1 MDLERNKVVTLQGV
15 TRHGK
20 NRIHEQG
27 DTWIVI
33 KVDNNA
39 VLLESTKNTDWLRWL
54 NLPTDKNFRILP
66 RDNDDTIENLL

>member
-1 MDLERNKVVTLQGV
+1 MDLQKNKAVTLQGI

-27 DTWIVI
+27 NTWIVI

-39 VLLESTKNTDWLRWL
+39 VLLESTINPDWLRWL
-54 NLPTDKNFRILP
+54 DLPDDKNFRILP
-66 RDNDDTIENLL
+66 SE